1 MSTRGPRT
9 GRAVTPPG
17 GICRLQQSKAQIVE
31 ELNVLRRKLDAAD
44 ADNAALKEKSGAQAI
59 DASAAAAAGHPRR
72 ESCVRALGRGRNSLR
87 GFAWLG
93 GGGVSPAAAAV
104 RNA

>member
-59 DASAAAAAGHPRR
+59 DASAAAAGHTQR
-72 ESCVRALGRGRNSLR
+72 ELCVRALGRGRNSLR
-87 GFAWLG
+87 EFAWLG

>member
-1 MSTRGPRT
+1 M
-9 GRAVTPPG
+9 
-17 GICRLQQSKAQIVE
+17 
-31 ELNVLRRKLDAAD
+31 LRRKLDAAD

-59 DASAAAAAGHPRR
+59 DASAAGHPRR

-87 GFAWLG
+87 EFAWLG